1 MSIAYIEK
9 EILDVV
15 KNLKEPSV
23 TQIKRRCGLSIATI
37 KTVCKKLV
45 DDGYLKD
52 VEGYKYCLT
61 DKGAN
66 YSLKLANLNIDDDI
80 IKDIAAQVA
89 EQVGKQI
96 RWKRFIPGQES
107 EIAIKTDFTPEIEDD
122 TGLLDSNI
130 GKLGVKLEKVE
141 DKKIEESAHLLK
153 NIKGKKLYGK

>member
-9 EILDVV
+9 EIIDVV

-23 TQIKRRCGLSIATI
+23 TQIKRRCRLSIATI
-37 KTVCKKLV
+37 KSVCKKLV
-45 DDGYLKD
+45 DEGYLKD

-66 YSLKLANLNIDDDI
+66 YSLKLAKLNIDDDI
-80 IKDIAAQVA
+80 VKDIAAQVA

-96 RWKRFIPGQES
+96 RWKRFIGKES
-107 EIAIKTDFTPEIEDD
+107 EIAIKTDFTPEIEDE

-130 GKLGVKLEKVE
+130 GKLGVKLEKEE

-153 NIKGKKLYGK
+153 NIKGKKSYGK

>member
-1 MSIAYIEK
+1 MSTAYIEK

-37 KTVCKKLV
+37 KSVCKKLV
-45 DDGYLKD
+45 DEGYLKD

-80 IKDIAAQVA
+80 VKDIAAQVA

-96 RWKRFIPGQES
+96 RWKRFIGQES
-107 EIAIKTDFTPEIEDD
+107 EIAIKTDFIPEIEDE

-130 GKLGVKLEKVE
+130 GKLGVKFEKEE

-153 NIKGKKLYGK
+153 NIKGKKSYG

>member
-1 MSIAYIEK
+1 MSIFHIEK
-9 EILDVV
+9 EILDTV
-15 KNLKEPSV
+15 KNLREPSV

-37 KTVCKKLV
+37 KAVCKTLV
-45 DDGYLKD
+45 ENGYLKD

-61 DKGAN
+61 DKGAG
-66 YSLKLANLNIDDDI
+66 YSLKLAKDINIDDDM

-107 EIAIKTDFTPEIEDD
+107 EIAIKTDFTPEIEDE

-130 GKLGVKLEKVE
+130 GKLGVKLEKAE
-141 DKKIEESAHLLK
+141 DQKIEESARLLK
-153 NIKGKKLYGK
+153 NVKGKR

>member
-15 KNLKEPSV
+15 KNLREPSV

-37 KTVCKKLV
+37 KAVCKKLV
-45 DDGYLKD
+45 DEGYFKD

-66 YSLKLANLNIDDDI
+66 YSLGLAKRINIDDDI
-80 IKDIAAQVA
+80 VKELAAQVA
-89 EQVGKQI
+89 EQVGRQI
-96 RWKRFIPGQES
+96 RWKRFVPGQES
-107 EIAIKTDFTPEIEDD
+107 EIAIKTDFIPEIEDE

-130 GKLGVKLEKVE
+130 GKLGVKLEKEE
-141 DKKIEESAHLLK
+141 DQKIEESARLLK
-153 NIKGKKLYGK
+153 NVKGNR

>member
-9 EILDVV
+9 EIIDVV

-23 TQIKRRCGLSIATI
+23 TQIKRRCRLSIATI
-37 KTVCKKLV
+37 KSVCKKLV
-45 DDGYLKD
+45 DEGYLKD

-66 YSLKLANLNIDDDI
+66 YSLKLAKLNIDDDI
-80 IKDIAAQVA
+80 VKDIAAQVA

-96 RWKRFIPGQES
+96 RWKRFIGQES
-107 EIAIKTDFTPEIEDD
+107 EIAIKTDFIPEIEDE

-130 GKLGVKLEKVE
+130 GKLGVKLEKEE
-141 DKKIEESAHLLK
+141 DKKIEESARLLK
-153 NIKGKKLYGK
+153 NARGKR

>member
-9 EILDVV
+9 EIIDVV

-23 TQIKRRCGLSIATI
+23 TQIKRRCRLSIATI
-37 KTVCKKLV
+37 KSVCKKLV
-45 DDGYLKD
+45 DEGYLKD

-66 YSLKLANLNIDDDI
+66 YSLKLAKLNIDDDI
-80 IKDIAAQVA
+80 VKDIAAQVA

-96 RWKRFIPGQES
+96 RWKRFVGSES

-130 GKLGVKLEKVE
+130 GKLGAKIEKEE
-141 DKKIEESAHLLK
+141 DKKIEESVHLLK
-153 NIKGKKLYGK
+153 NIKGKW